1 MHLLLQK
8 IYLST
13 EVQKFMF
20 KKIGP
25 GVFIAAAFVGPGT
38 LTVCTVAGVKFGFA
52 LLWTLLISTIAT
64 IVLQEMSGRV
74 GMVSQT
80 GLVEAVRSSIQIKWI
95 RTLLV
100 FLVLMGILLGNA
112 AYEAGN
118 IGGAV
123 LGISGIINNE
133 TVTTWSPWLVGV
145 IAFALLW
152 FGNYR
157 FLERVFVVL
166 VALMGL
172 CFIITAIITKP
183 NLLDWL
189 SGAFTFSSPEG
200 SIWTILG
207 LVGTTVVPY
216 NLFLHASLVS
226 EKWSSKSNHKAMR
239 WDTIISIGLGG
250 LVSMAIITAAAATP
264 LNEVNGVM
272 DMAIGLEPLLGSW
285 ARLVMAL
292 GLLAAGITSAI
303 TAPLAAS
310 YVAQSCFGWEK
321 NTKGK
326 KFRMVW
332 MLVLATGVVFLS
344 IGVEPVW
351 VIQIAQVANAALLPL
366 MAILLLWTVNQK
378 QIMAEHKNSRF
389 QNVFGFLI
397 VGFALFLG
405 IKSFLDVFS
414 LI

>member
-1 MHLLLQK
+1 
-8 IYLST
+8 
-13 EVQKFMF
+13 MF
-20 KKIGP
+20 KKFGP
-25 GVFIAAAFVGPGT
+25 GIFIAAAFVGPGT

-52 LLWTLLISTIAT
+52 LLWTLLVSTIAT

-80 GLVEAVRSSIQIKWI
+80 GLVEALRSSIQIKWLRAI
-95 RTLLV
+95 LI
-100 FLVLMGILLGNA
+100 FLVLTGILLGNA

-123 LGISGIINNE
+123 LGISGITDNE
-133 TVTTWSPWLVGV
+133 TISNWSPFLLGG
-145 IAFALLW
+145 IAFVLLW

-157 FLERVFVVL
+157 FLERVFVLL

-189 SGAFTFSSPEG
+189 KGALTFSSPEG

-239 WDTIISIGLGG
+239 WDTIISISLGG
-250 LVSMAIITAAAATP
+250 LVSMAIITAAAAAP
-264 LNEVNGVM
+264 VNEVNGVM
-272 DMAIGLEPLLGSW
+272 DMATGLKPLLGSW
-285 ARLVMAL
+285 ARFVMAL

-303 TAPLAAS
+303 TAPLAAA

-326 KFRMVW
+326 NFRLVW
-332 MLVLATGVVFLS
+332 MLVIATGVVFLS
-344 IGVEPVW
+344 LGVEPIW

-366 MAILLLWTVNQK
+366 IAMLLLWTVNQK
-378 QIMAEHKNSRF
+378 QIMAEHKNSGL
-389 QNVFGFLI
+389 QNAFGFLI